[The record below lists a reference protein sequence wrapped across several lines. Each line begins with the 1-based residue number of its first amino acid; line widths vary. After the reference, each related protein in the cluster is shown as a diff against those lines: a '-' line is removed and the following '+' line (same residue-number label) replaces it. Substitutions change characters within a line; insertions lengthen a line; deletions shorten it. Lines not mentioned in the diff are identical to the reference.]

1 MALRANDTDDVPF
14 SPLPGLSY
22 FWQDAEKTPTSEWAN
37 WAQLFEMAVLARHS
51 ISISEVLKNPTEN
64 DPSIPA
70 LLGNLTV
77 TTAAKKV
84 VSLLYLSIGKTGRKM
99 LTDKFPNTNIFVID
113 LAEILQRCTECFE
126 VKGNRTLDRHSF
138 FSRKQQPEE
147 LLHQFWNVLNGLAAK
162 CDFGEQTQSL
172 VYDMF
177 VLNMSNKQVQERL
190 CTEPRENP
198 RDALQFA
205 IAFEEGIRRQKT
217 IGQPCTSVKV
227 KEEPVF
233 MVAGHKD
240 KKECW
245 RCGAGNFTAA
255 HLKVCRAP
263 ETNCNY
269 CGVKGHIENCCN
281 SKQKDRLKK
290 VAIPKNFDKKFNNAR
305 RVQRVDYYEED
316 QDSDSDEMVLNV
328 ETEGTNKSE
337 PYYMEGWI
345 NGFRFKTMIDTGSPV
360 TIFAVDE
367 IKRIMRRAD
376 LQVRPMVDEEKYVDF
391 NGKPLK
397 LLGYVFCQLQ
407 VGEKVMKKARVL
419 VAREGMKSIVG
430 REWLSTL
437 KFKMVQKPVGE
448 SEINIIEKEGEKLS
462 QETKALVNEFPNL
475 FSRKGKIK
483 DHKIRIKMK
492 ENASISQQK
501 GRRIPIQMQ
510 KAVDSEI
517 KRLLKEGHMERVDE
531 IKEDVFIQ
539 PTVITVKKDRSVKKA
554 LDARALN
561 KAIYKDKN
569 QMPNLDNLMEMIAE
583 RLDNSN
589 GEVWYSSV
597 DLTYAYGQIPLHALT
612 AKHCNFQII
621 GGESTGTYRFVTGFY
636 GLTVMPTEF
645 QKVMDNLL
653 ARFREVFVFIDDIL
667 IVTKGTKSEHLTK
680 VREILN
686 VLDLANLQIK
696 ADKCKIAQN
705 QIEWLGF
712 KLTSSGVTR
721 VNTKV
726 QGITDRLR
734 PTNLKELRSFL
745 GAVNQL
751 NKFIPDLA
759 AECFPFRSILKKDAE
774 WK

>member
-1 MALRANDTDDVPF
+1 M
-14 SPLPGLSY
+14 
-22 FWQDAEKTPTSEWAN
+22 
-37 WAQLFEMAVLARHS
+37 
-51 ISISEVLKNPTEN
+51 
-64 DPSIPA
+64 
-70 LLGNLTV
+70 
-77 TTAAKKV
+77 
-84 VSLLYLSIGKTGRKM
+84 
-99 LTDKFPNTNIFVID
+99 
-113 LAEILQRCTECFE
+113 
-126 VKGNRTLDRHSF
+126 
-138 FSRKQQPEE
+138 
-147 LLHQFWNVLNGLAAK
+147 AAK

-190 CTEPRENP
+190 CTEPREDPNA
-198 RDALQFA
+198 ALQFA

-233 MVAGHKD
+233 MVAVYKD

-245 RCGAGNFTAA
+245 SCGAGNFTPA
-255 HLKVCRAP
+255 HLKVCKAP

-269 CGVKGHIENCCN
+269 CGIKGHFEKCCN

-290 VAIPKNFDKKFNNAR
+290 VAIPKIFDRKFNNAK
-305 RVQRVDYYEED
+305 RVQRVDYCEED
-316 QDSDSDEMVLNV
+316 QDSDSDDMVLNV

-345 NGFRFKTMIDTGSPV
+345 NSFRFKTMIDTGSPV
-360 TIFAVDE
+360 TIFAIDE

-407 VGEKVMKKARVL
+407 VGEKVIKKARIL
-419 VAREGMKSIVG
+419 VAKEGMKSIVG

-437 KFKMVQKPVGE
+437 KFKMVQKSVGE
-448 SEINIIEKEGEKLS
+448 LGINKIEKEGEKLG
-462 QETKALVNEFPNL
+462 QKTKTIVNKFPNL

-483 DHKIRIKMK
+483 DHKIKKIK
-492 ENASISQQK
+492 ENASISHQN

-517 KRLLKEGHMERVDE
+517 KRLLRVRHIEKVDE
-531 IKEDVFIQ
+531 IKEDVFIHL
-539 PTVITVKKDRSVKKA
+539 TVITVKKDRSVKIA

-561 KAIYKDKN
+561 KAIEKDKYE
-569 QMPNLDNLMEMIAE
+569 MPNLENLMEMIAE
-583 RLDNSN
+583 RLDNSD

-597 DLTYAYGQIPLHALT
+597 DLTYGYVQVPLHAIT

-636 GLTVMPTEF
+636 SLTVMPTEF

-667 IVTKGTKSEHLTK
+667 IVTKGTKSDHLTK
-680 VREILN
+680 VREVFN

-696 ADKCKIAQN
+696 AEKCIMAQN

-712 KLTSSGVTR
+712 KLTSSGVSP

-734 PTNLKELRSFL
+734 PTNSKELRSCL

-751 NKFIPDLA
+751 NKIIPELA
-759 AECFPFRSILKKDAE
+759 VECFPFRNILNKDAE
-774 WK
+774 WKWLSDH